1 MHESK
6 KNEMG
11 GSIRAYRLP
20 EKIPIAGKNTDCRKK
35 YRLPEKIPIADA

>member
-11 GSIRAYRLP
+11 AQS
-20 EKIPIAGKNTDCRKK
+20 EHTDCRKK